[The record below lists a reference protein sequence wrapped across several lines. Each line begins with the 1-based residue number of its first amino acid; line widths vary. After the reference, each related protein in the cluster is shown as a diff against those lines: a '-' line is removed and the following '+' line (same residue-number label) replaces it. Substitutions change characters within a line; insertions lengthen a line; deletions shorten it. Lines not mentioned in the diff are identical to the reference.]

1 MSFSRGWGCSGRG
14 LEEGMQKWPSRYQ
27 ILASAFRVISL
38 GTVKALQMVGET
50 GNCLGLL
57 QLPSPLYL
65 HPSTFKGSLEIL
77 LKIATSKMDHL
88 QPIWTSIQPLKRKQT
103 AEDAPTLQQKR
114 RKQDHNVEDMA
125 EENTNPPLSF
135 SLIWQHIIQRAR
147 RFGADPSLLEAENK
161 HMLGMDNKPYFTQS
175 IRICRAKGYIEDA
188 FADTSEWGMLHTM
201 ENLPLF
207 MDYFI
212 RDSSQH
218 KRFLQQRKMIGVPHT
233 LVVTSAGYRA
243 ADLGGMGVG
252 IGTASRLLHL
262 VRANLL
268 KLDQLERIVV
278 DSSFIDEK
286 QRRVFSTEESET
298 PLL

>member
-1 MSFSRGWGCSGRG
+1 
-14 LEEGMQKWPSRYQ
+14 
-27 ILASAFRVISL
+27 
-38 GTVKALQMVGET
+38 
-50 GNCLGLL
+50 
-57 QLPSPLYL
+57 
-65 HPSTFKGSLEIL
+65 
-77 LKIATSKMDHL
+77 MDHL

-175 IRICRAKGYIEDA
+175 IRICRAKGCIEDV

-243 ADLGGMGVG
+243 ADLGGL
-252 IGTASRLLHL
+252 SSLLAL
-262 VRANLL
+262 FEVTLN
-268 KLDQLERIVV
+268 
-278 DSSFIDEK
+278 
-286 QRRVFSTEESET
+286 
-298 PLL
+298 